1 MSRKYLNDRW
11 CVRCGKTKPT
21 PYLKQKVNLFQADT
35 GWQDYRVID
44 IGCGNGRNLKFMQEI
59 GFQHLIGM
67 DMACP
72 TLEGVCLH
80 KTTLGVDPLPLSS
93 HTVDV
98 ILANYILM
106 FLSEQ
111 ELAQTIS
118 EINRVASPKCWLIA
132 EMYPAKDSYCK
143 TEKESEVLLYKTRDL
158 LIKQSWKTIHSVK
171 QRLIMRRD

>member
-1 MSRKYLNDRW
+1 MSRKYVNDRW

-21 PYLKQKVNLFQADT
+21 PYLRQKVSLLQTDI
-35 GWQDYRVID
+35 GWQDSRVID

-59 GFQHLIGM
+59 GFKHLIGI
-67 DMACP
+67 DMAVP
-72 TLEGVCLH
+72 TLEGICLH
-80 KTTLGVDPLPLSS
+80 KTTLGVEPLPLSS

-111 ELAQTIS
+111 ELSQTLS
-118 EINRVASPKCWLIA
+118 EITRIASPKCWLIT

-143 TEKESEVLLYKTRDL
+143 TELESETLLYKIRDN
-158 LIKQSWKTIHSVK
+158 LIKAGWRTNHSVK
-171 QRLIMRRD
+171 QRLIMRKD